1 MLALKSRQG
10 VDWSPHSP
18 DLNPCDFWLW
28 GYLKSLV
35 YKPMPSNLAALIERI
50 KSECQKI
57 PSDMIRRSVLSMKK
71 RAGLCVKVSGGA
83 IEGKKIV

>member
-10 VDWSPHSP
+10 VDWAPHSP

-35 YKPMPSNLAALIERI
+35 YKPMPNNLPSLVDRI
-50 KSECQKI
+50 KMECQNI
-57 PSDMIRRSVLSMKK
+57 PVEMIRRAVLSMKR
-71 RAGLCVKVSGGA
+71 RAGHCVKVSGRA
-83 IEGKKIV
+83 IEGRKII